1 LLLDALF
8 KKDPGGLRYAQMLS
22 GNTPIFSQYGN
33 NIYSYDIVN
42 ECVDCIASE
51 LSKLQPRHIR
61 RDPATG
67 KLLKPATDTIN
78 RLLKKPNK
86 LMNIKDFIEK
96 IIWTLYLNS
105 NAFIYPSY
113 DIVTDA
119 RGLKNRAYTGFWPL
133 NPIQVDFLEDVTGEL
148 FIKLTFGNGKNT
160 TLPYADIIHLRK
172 KYSINDILGGSISG
186 NVDNTA
192 LLSTLRIND
201 AILTGT
207 AASIAISQGIK
218 GILKVNTVLDSDK
231 REAERK
237 SFMDAIAKGDGIVPM
252 DFKGDFVPVTIDAKT
267 IDAETLKF
275 VENKILR
282 WFGVSIPV
290 LDGVYTDAEYSAFYN
305 KTLELAVTALN
316 QGFTMTLFSPTELSH
331 GNEIVFYQNALEL
344 TDIKN
349 KLAIMDTLGNRGAF
363 SNNEARQL
371 FGLPPIDGGDE
382 YYTSLNFINVA
393 IADQY
398 QLNRAGI
405 DSKTPESIKKEESK
419 QNGNQT

>member
-1 LLLDALF
+1 MLLDALF
-8 KKDPGGLRYAQMLS
+8 KKDPGGLQYAQMLS

-96 IIWTLYLNS
+96 VIWTLYLNS
-105 NAFIYPSY
+105 NAFIYPTY

-119 RGLKNRAYTGFWPL
+119 RGLKSRVYTGFWPL
-133 NPIQVDFLEDVTGEL
+133 NPTQVDFLEDGAGEL
-148 FIKLTFGNGKNT
+148 FIKMTFGSGKNT
-160 TLPYADIIHLRK
+160 TLPYADVIHLRK

-218 GILKVNTVLDSDK
+218 GILKVNTVLDGDK

-252 DFKGDFVPVTIDAKT
+252 DFKGDFVPVNIDAKT

-282 WFGVSIPV
+282 WFGVSAAI
-290 LDGVYTDAEYSAFYN
+290 LDGDFAEIQAQSFYE
-305 KTLELAVTALN
+305 KTLEPIILSLN
-316 QGFTMTLFSPTELSH
+316 QAFSNTLFSSTEAAH
-331 GNEIVFYQNALEL
+331 GNEIVFYYKEL
-344 TDIKN
+344 MYLSTKSKIELIQIAGDQGLLTIN
-349 KLAIMDTLGNRGAF
+349 QKLNILGY
-363 SNNEARQL
+363 
-371 FGLPPIDGGDE
+371 PPIEGGDVR
-382 YYTSLNFINVA
+382 TISLNHISSE
-393 IADQY
+393 IADEY
-398 QLNRAGI
+398 QMNR
-405 DSKTPESIKKEESK
+405 SKTTKTNDK
-419 QNGNQT
+419 

>member
-1 LLLDALF
+1 LLLDVLF
-8 KKDPGGLRYAQMLS
+8 KKDPGGMRYAQLLS
-22 GNTPIFSQYGN
+22 GNAPIFSQYGN

-67 KLLKPATDTIN
+67 KLMKPATDNIN
-78 RLLKKPNK
+78 KLLKKPNK

-96 IIWTLYLNS
+96 VIWTLYLNS
-105 NAFIYPSY
+105 NVFIYPTY
-113 DIVTDA
+113 DIVIDA
-119 RGLKNRAYTGFWPL
+119 RGFKSRYYTGFWPL
-133 NPIQVDFLEDVTGEL
+133 NPIQVDFLEDETGEL
-148 FIKLTFGNGKNT
+148 FVKMTFNNGRST
-160 TLPYADIIHLRK
+160 TLPYADVIHLRK

-192 LLSTLRIND
+192 LLSTLQIND

-207 AASIAISQGIK
+207 AASIKLSQGIK
-218 GILKVNTVLDSDK
+218 GILKMNSVLDEGK
-231 REAERK
+231 KEAERK
-237 SFMDAIAKGDGIVPM
+237 AFIDAVTRGEGIVSM
-252 DFKGDFVPVTIDAKT
+252 DFKGEFTPVTIDAKT

-316 QGFTMTLFSPTELSH
+316 QGFTNTLFSQTELSF
-331 GNEIVFYQNALEL
+331 GNEVVFYQNALEL
-344 TDIKN
+344 TDINN

-405 DSKTPESIKKEESK
+405 DSKTPEPSKKEEPK
-419 QNGNQT
+419 